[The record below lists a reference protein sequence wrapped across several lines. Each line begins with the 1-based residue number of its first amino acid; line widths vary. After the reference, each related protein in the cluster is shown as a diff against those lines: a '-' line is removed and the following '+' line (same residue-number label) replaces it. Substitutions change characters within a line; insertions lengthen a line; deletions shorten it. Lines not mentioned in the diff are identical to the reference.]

1 MARGNRGLITGLI
14 TGMLAGAAAALLLA
28 PKPGR
33 VTRRYVRRKRAG
45 YLGYLRER
53 LGRARARLT

>member
-14 TGMLAGAAAALLLA
+14 TGALAGVAAALLFA
-28 PKPGR
+28 PKPGK

-45 YLGYLRER
+45 YLGNLRER
-53 LGRARARLT
+53 LDRVRARLT